1 MTAVRDQIVIGKD
14 NSKVREEVLKFS
26 WDLATLR
33 REGMKIESAVRGGGG
48 RRDNRR
54 TPKPA
59 WKIFLFTHEE
69 KLKRKGRNRQ
79 ENNKLL

>member
-1 MTAVRDQIVIGKD
+1 MEKEAKHCQFRCDDINCSVEMIAVRDQIVIGKD

-48 RRDNRR
+48 EAR
-54 TPKPA
+54 
-59 WKIFLFTHEE
+59 
-69 KLKRKGRNRQ
+69 
-79 ENNKLL
+79 